1 MTSISRRSSHR
12 KMGSFK
18 IKRMGN
24 IIVCETCGQGHQ
36 PGRNHLYDYPDNI
49 DQDMLCQVCQQPLVD
64 PVDTPCAHTFC
75 QVCLRSHM
83 RMQKTCPSDGHPLL
97 RDSDVRRS
105 STLVRNILDKLT
117 VVCPN
122 NAYCDQLMPRH
133 TLEVHLKYQC
143 SGSYIPCPREENG
156 CEFIGPRCQLEEHLW
171 SCTHGSDVDPKS
183 ESGEKERERGGEY
196 IIVVKGKACIDFMYI
211 KLLKYECVPWYTCGR

>member
-1 MTSISRRSSHR
+1 
-12 KMGSFK
+12 
-18 IKRMGN
+18 MGN
-24 IIVCETCGQGHQ
+24 IVVCETCGQGHQ

-49 DQDMLCQVCQQPLVD
+49 DEDLQCQVCQQPLVD
-64 PVDTPCAHTFC
+64 PVDTPCSHTFC
-75 QVCLRSHM
+75 QVCLRAHM

-133 TLEVHLKYQC
+133 TLELHLRYQC
-143 SGSYIPCPREENG
+143 PGTYINCPREENG
-156 CEFIGPRCQLEEHLW
+156 CEYVGARVQLEEHLW
-171 SCTHGSDVDPKS
+171 SCTYGNDLDPESECSYRDMGRAERCTIEGGPCLSPAVRPLPLANCARCACGS
-183 ESGEKERERGGEY
+183 
-196 IIVVKGKACIDFMYI
+196 MQ
-211 KLLKYECVPWYTCGR
+211 